1 MDRECSR
8 DGSSTSGNEIE
19 IRIRR
24 FNPTFKDREEARES
38 AYVIPFVEGLTLH
51 RALEYIYNRLDSTL
65 AFRPYRCDK
74 GICMSCL
81 VSVNGKRQ
89 QACITLLK
97 PGDHLLIE
105 PDRDRTVIRD
115 LVTVP

>member
-8 DGSSTSGNEIE
+8 DGSGPSGNEIE

-24 FNPTFKDREEARES
+24 FNPASREESKES

-51 RALEYIYNRLDSTL
+51 RAIEYIYNRLDSTL

-97 PGDHLLIE
+97 PEDHILIE